1 MFKKTFDL
9 PDFTLAGRLKKG
21 AAAVSPS
28 SWIKRVEGLL
38 PNFAHDPLVLA
49 NHPKKVIGVVVAIK
63 SYGSAPYFFFLLM
76 QFLQIMDKVFPKLNE
91 HQFKSL
97 LESLYYVDS
106 SDETNTNNTKRNVN
120 SRMRLLDTATGHT
133 KSDFLAVL
141 VSDTTL

>member
-1 MFKKTFDL
+1 
-9 PDFTLAGRLKKG
+9 
-21 AAAVSPS
+21 
-28 SWIKRVEGLL
+28 
-38 PNFAHDPLVLA
+38 
-49 NHPKKVIGVVVAIK
+49 
-63 SYGSAPYFFFLLM
+63 M

-133 KSDFLAVL
+133 KSDFFAVL